1 MENDLIFSLLT
12 WMEGFPGGASGK
24 ELTCQCRRCRRHG
37 LISGQENPLEEGMAA
52 HPSIF
57 AGGSHGQRSL
67 VAYSPQLAIHH
78 LDAQEPSLKKKNLK

>member
-12 WMEGFPGGASGK
+12 RMEGFPDGASGK

-37 LISGQENPLEEGMAA
+37 LISDQENPLEEGMAA
-52 HPSIF
+52 HSSIF

-67 VAYSPQLAIHH
+67 VAYSPQLAMHH
-78 LDAQEPSLKKKNLK
+78 LDAQETSFKKKKKI